1 MVNYS
6 YESFLCFFIFRLNK
20 SMYQSTYNLY
30 FGYRVSLFMAKGARR
45 GGRVRDKW
53 RDKQWVIVNA
63 PVAFGGRPL
72 SYVPITDIANSK
84 GRVIE
89 NTMFDILKQDPTQ
102 HQTKIF
108 VQIDDIRDG
117 NASTIFKGHEYAKEF
132 LRSLIRRG
140 SSMINYVHDFRTID
154 GYTFRVSI
162 IAFSQRRL
170 NSSKKH
176 EIRMI
181 AHRILSDKIPKLTV
195 DQFVQDATM
204 GKMSADLLAE
214 AKKIASIRHI
224 GIKKTKLISTSE
236 SRAIQEA
243 KAIESTTTTTSSSS
257 ETSTADEAGGEV
269 EDYKQTTEATQ

>member
-1 MVNYS
+1 
-6 YESFLCFFIFRLNK
+6 
-20 SMYQSTYNLY
+20 
-30 FGYRVSLFMAKGARR
+30 MAKGAKR

-53 RDKQWVIVNA
+53 RDKQWVVVNA
-63 PVAFGGRPL
+63 PVAFGGNPL

-102 HQTKIF
+102 HQTKVF

-132 LRSLIRRG
+132 LRSLVRRG

-195 DQFVQDATM
+195 DQFVQEATM
-204 GKMSADLLAE
+204 GKMGADLLAE
-214 AKKIASIRHI
+214 AKKIASLRHI

-243 KAIESTTTTTSSSS
+243 KAIESTTTTTTTSS
-257 ETSTADEAGGEV
+257 EASTTGESGEEV
-269 EDYKQTTEATQ
+269 EDYKQTTESMQ